1 MKAKN
6 SMESGTAYPTVRVV
20 TDSTAD
26 IPQEMAVALDITVI
40 PANVHFGTETF
51 LDGVNLNKEEFYRRM
66 VEGPVLPTTSAP
78 APGTF
83 SATYRA
89 LWDQARAS
97 GRPLEGIVSIHLPAH
112 LSAILNSAHLGAQG
126 VPEARIRLLDSQ
138 QLSFGTGWLAVL
150 AAKAA
155 QAGKNLEQV
164 VALVRDLIPRL
175 RLIAMLD
182 TLEYVRRSGRLGAA
196 QWLLGSLLHIKPLLE
211 VRHGEVRPLPVR
223 ARTRAQALDRLAEIA
238 AQMGP
243 FEELAV
249 MHANAPEVGRELLAR
264 IAHLHPPERI
274 VFGEIGVT
282 IGTYAGP
289 GAVGIIGIIAKR
301 D

>member
-1 MKAKN
+1 MGSEIN
-6 SMESGTAYPTVRVV
+6 HPSVRVV

-26 IPQEMAVALDITVI
+26 IPPEMVSALGITVV
-40 PANVHFGTETF
+40 PANVQFGAETF
-51 LDGVNLNKEEFYRRM
+51 LDGVDLSKKEFYRRM

-78 APGTF
+78 APGVF
-83 SATYRA
+83 SAIYRD
-89 LWDQARAS
+89 LWERAKAS
-97 GRPLEGIVSIHLPAH
+97 GHPLEGIVSIHLPAH
-112 LSAILNSAHLGAQG
+112 LSAILNSAHLGARG
-126 VPEARIRLLDSQ
+126 VPEARIRFFDSRQ
-138 QLSFGTGWLAVL
+138 VSFGTGWLAVL

-164 VALVRDLIPRL
+164 TTLVESLIPRL

-182 TLEYVRRSGRLGAA
+182 TLEYIRRSGRLGAA
-196 QWLLGSLLHIKPLLE
+196 QWLLGTLLHIKPLLE

-223 ARTRAQALDRLAEIA
+223 ARTRAQAMDRLAEIA

-249 MHANAPEVGRELLAR
+249 MHANAPETGQELLNRMAK
-264 IAHLHPPERI
+264 LHPPERI

-282 IGTYAGP
+282 IGAYAGP
-289 GAVGIIGIIAKR
+289 GAVGVIGIVKEGHN
-301 D
+301 